1 MGEIITKFYET
12 HKEIGK
18 YANLKQWTETVHQE
32 TQTMDLLDKDFT
44 PMIINLFKDLQRVAS
59 KEQNKSKRTMRVTD
73 NKFEISFEDEKCSKL
88 VVLVL
93 LVAQTCRLMKNI

>member
-1 MGEIITKFYET
+1 
-12 HKEIGK
+12 
-18 YANLKQWTETVHQE
+18 
-32 TQTMDLLDKDFT
+32 MDLLDKDFT

-93 LVAQTCRLMKNI
+93 LVAQTCRLTKNI

>member
-1 MGEIITKFYET
+1 
-12 HKEIGK
+12 
-18 YANLKQWTETVHQE
+18 
-32 TQTMDLLDKDFT
+32 MDLLDKDFT